1 MELKKITFILI
12 ACILIINPNITALK
26 ILEPLTKDLT
36 YSNTVDLGYF
46 SAGEF
51 FMISFLLEDNEKYH
65 TISVADKQIN
75 DVIIEQTK
83 KTPES
88 IFTIIKL
95 ENHLTGN
102 YNLNLKLIS
111 ETETKDIIIN
121 MKITDDVIHTNLIN
135 YNPKVRY
142 EQKEEIKLNIINK
155 SNTTKTIII
164 KSDLPITWFN
174 FKKQK
179 LNSEKKIIL
188 QPNSI
193 SEHTYQYFPK
203 EIGYRT
209 INLQIQSIIELEE
222 ITNPDSINYSVDIE
236 VIKDLNSI
244 YGSKKHTYPL
254 FNSNLIPI
262 YFLNKIIK
270 II

>member
-1 MELKKITFILI
+1 MKTKYLFLILI
-12 ACILIINPNITALK
+12 VGLLIFNPNIHSLK

-36 YSNTVDLGYF
+36 LSNTVDLGYF

-51 FMISFLLEDNEKYH
+51 FMISFFLENDEKYH
-65 TISVADKQIN
+65 TISVAQEQIN

-95 ENHLTGN
+95 DENLKGN
-102 YNLNLKLIS
+102 YSLKLLLISQEEIKEVILNLN
-111 ETETKDIIIN
+111 
-121 MKITDDVIHTNLIN
+121 ITDDVIHSNLLN

-142 EQKEEIKLNIINK
+142 EQKEELRINIINK
-155 SNTTKTIII
+155 SNTTKTIVI
-164 KSDLPITWFN
+164 KSDLPVTWFD

-179 LNSEKKIIL
+179 LNSEKKVIL

-193 SEHTYQYFPK
+193 TEQTYQYFPK

-209 INLQIQSIIELEE
+209 INLQIHTILEMDEIIN
-222 ITNPDSINYSVDIE
+222 TDVINYNVEVE

-244 YGSKKHTYPL
+244 YGSKKHTFPL